1 MHRFRTI
8 SRVVAVI
15 GGAALASALAVSPAT
30 AHHAA
35 PAPVTLAVQTY
46 NMDGG
51 GDLNPLFD
59 TSLGLITATSTVW
72 AGMVAGDIT
81 TRAKGMARQLVM
93 TQPDVVG
100 LQEVAVWSAA
110 PLDPATGQPT
120 AAFTVRYDS
129 LGTLLA
135 ELARLGSP
143 YRVAASVKTFGN
155 EAFPLPAVTGQD
167 ANGTL
172 QLSLVTFSDS
182 NVILVR
188 ERSLKHGLRYT
199 NAQAHIYQA
208 ALPVQVAGQTL
219 DVPRGWAQ
227 VDLRLRGHSVRVV
240 DTHLEAWGVEGTLKD
255 QVRNPQARELAAV
268 LSKSPIPVVLVGDIN
283 ARPDMCRNIP
293 RADPAEHALDQNVK
307 AYTILRR
314 SGLTEAWYAVH
325 RDDPCAARS
334 WTSGSRILDDPANRL
349 THRIDDV
356 FTSRGA
362 RTVAVKIVGS
372 RPWSMYGGLWASD
385 HASTWALVRVR

>member
-1 MHRFRTI
+1 MHRIGTI
-8 SRVVAVI
+8 TRVVAVL
-15 GGAALASALAVSPAT
+15 GGAALASALAVAPAA
-30 AHHAA
+30 AHGDR
-35 PAPVTLAVQTY
+35 APVTLSVQTY

-59 TSLGLITATSTVW
+59 GKLDLITATSTVW
-72 AGMVAGDIT
+72 ASMVAGDIT
-81 TRAKGMARQLVM
+81 TRAKGMARQLAL

-110 PLDPATGQPT
+110 PFDPTTQRPTGPFAVQ
-120 AAFTVRYDS
+120 YDS
-129 LGTLLA
+129 LGSLLA

-143 YRVAASVKTFGN
+143 YRAVSTLKTFGN
-155 EAFPLPAVTGQD
+155 EAFPLPAVTGYDGQG
-167 ANGTL
+167 AP
-172 QLSLVTFSDS
+172 QFSLVTFSDS
-182 NVILVR
+182 NVVLVR
-188 ERSLKHGLRYT
+188 ERSLAHGLRYT

-208 ALPVQVAGQTL
+208 ALQVQVAGQTL

-227 VDLRLRGHSVRVV
+227 VDVSLHGHSVRFV
-240 DTHLEAWGVEGTLKD
+240 DTHLEAWGPEGTLKD
-255 QVRNPQARELAAV
+255 QVRNPQAQELAAV
-268 LSKSPIPVVLVGDIN
+268 LSRSPIPVVLVGDIN

-293 RADPAEHALDQNVK
+293 RTDPAEHALDQNVK

-325 RDDPCAARS
+325 HDDPCAARS
-334 WTSGSRILDDPANRL
+334 WTSGSRILDDPTNRL

-362 RTVAVKIVGS
+362 KTLAVAVVGT
-372 RPWSMYGGLWASD
+372 RPWSMYGGLWPSD
-385 HASTWALVRVR
+385 HASTWALVRVH